1 MALTLIER
9 VLKRYPRNGGTYTDM
24 TYTEIQNANFTLD
37 LSRPPL
43 TRIINAGFPDR
54 YIIGYTRIVND
65 FASTIDDIE
74 PETMNMVVTD
84 EILVPDQNP
93 TALMLAR
100 HNGYLYIQAGD
111 KNFLVLKPYR
121 VVINAHDG
129 RDEQMKIILDKFSN
143 ICVTLVTAEKE
154 PFPVADHGWLQVLE
168 ARAIDRYRNIETPYE
183 SYSTIA
189 SLVGE
194 FLEIPEDKLPIFPEN

>member
-43 TRIINAGFPDR
+43 TRIVNAGFPDR

-74 PETMNMVVTD
+74 PETMNMTVTNEVMVKD
-84 EILVPDQNP
+84 SDS
-93 TALMLAR
+93 LMLGR
-100 HNGYLYIQAGD
+100 HNGYLYIRTGD
-111 KNFLVLKPYR
+111 NYYLALKPYAVLIEYLNEVEEKETYLLEKTANTKIHLKPEIGENFPITDHNWLVVEGARSIFTLGLTDTSTPTFHR
-121 VVINAHDG
+121 VVG
-129 RDEQMKIILDKFSN
+129 L
-143 ICVTLVTAEKE
+143 T
-154 PFPVADHGWLQVLE
+154 
-168 ARAIDRYRNIETPYE
+168 
-183 SYSTIA
+183 
-189 SLVGE
+189 GE